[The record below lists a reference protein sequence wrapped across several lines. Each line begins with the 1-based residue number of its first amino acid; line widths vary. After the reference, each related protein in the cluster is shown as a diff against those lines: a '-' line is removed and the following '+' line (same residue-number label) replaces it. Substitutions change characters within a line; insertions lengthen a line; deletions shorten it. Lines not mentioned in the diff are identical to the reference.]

1 MSNYVAKHGELIP
14 LETRQLIAKR
24 YRTVTKAVNR
34 EFWGRSNDET
44 SNSFYVGSYGR
55 GTAIDSSDIDILVSL
70 PETEYHKYAYTQYNG
85 QSRLLQAVRSAL
97 LDAYPRSQIKADG
110 QVVKIDFSDGMK
122 FEILP
127 AFKQE
132 PLGYGWGLS
141 LPPTYTYPDS
151 NMGGNWKSTNPKAE
165 QEAMADKNKSSNGLL
180 YDTCKHIRY
189 IRDNFFSSYHL
200 SGIVID
206 SFVYMAMGDWKWID
220 TPNHNS
226 RYTPGDY
233 ERVLYNYAK
242 QFECWGGISLFA
254 PGSKQ
259 EVNTTD
265 CYNCLLK
272 VLAYMIK

>member
-1 MSNYVAKHGELIP
+1 MSNYVTKRGEFIP
-14 LETRQLIAKR
+14 LDTRQLIARR
-24 YRTVTKAVNR
+24 YHTVTKAVNR
-34 EFWGRSNDET
+34 EFWGRLNDDT

-70 PETEYHKYAYTQYNG
+70 PKAEYNKYSYTAYNG

-127 AFKQE
+127 AFKQDTY
-132 PLGYGWGLS
+132 GYGWGLS
-141 LPPTYTYPDS
+141 STPTYTYPDS

-165 QEAMADKNKSSNGLL
+165 QEAMAEKNKSSNGLL

-206 SFVYMAMGDWKWID
+206 SFVYKAMGDWKWID
-220 TPNHNS
+220 TPNPYS

-233 ERVLYNYAK
+233 EKVLYDYAK
-242 QFECWGGISLFA
+242 QFEYWGGFSLVA
-254 PGSKQ
+254 PGSNQ
-259 EVNTTD
+259 DVNTKD
-265 CYNCLLK
+265 SYNCLLK

>member
-1 MSNYVAKHGELIP
+1 MSSYVIKHGEIIS

-24 YRTVTKAVNR
+24 YHTVTKAINR
-34 EFWGRSNDET
+34 EFWSGANDDT
-44 SNSFYVGSYGR
+44 SNSIYVGSYGR
-55 GTAIDSSDIDILVSL
+55 GTAIDTSDIDILVSL
-70 PETEYHKYAYTQYNG
+70 PQAEYNKYTYTAFNG

-97 LDAYPRSQIKADG
+97 LEVYPRSQIRADG

-127 AFKQE
+127 AFKQV
-132 PLGYGWGLS
+132 PLGYGWGS
-141 LPPTYTYPDS
+141 VLPPTYTYPDS

-165 QEAMADKNKSSNGLL
+165 QEAMKEKNKSSNGLL

-189 IRDNFFSSYHL
+189 IRDNCFSSYHL

-206 SFVYMAMGDWKWID
+206 SFVYMAMGEWRWVD
-220 TPNHNS
+220 TPNPNS
-226 RYTPGDY
+226 QSIPGTY
-233 ERVLYNYAK
+233 EKVLYDFAK
-242 QFECWGGISLFA
+242 QFEGWNGITLYA

-259 EVNTTD
+259 QVDMTNSID
-265 CYNCLLK
+265 CLLK